1 MNLVESVERQML
13 KTDVPELHPGDIVK
27 VHVKIVEG
35 TEKKRVERIQVF
47 QGTVISLNGGGVN
60 TRFTVRRVASHGIG
74 VERSFLLHSPR
85 IDKIEVVR
93 RSKVRRAKLFY
104 LRGLSG
110 KKARLQELRPGQSR

>member
-1 MNLVESVERQML
+1 MNLVESVERQMM
-13 KTDVPELHPGDIVK
+13 KPEVPDLHPGDTVK

-35 TEKKRVERIQVF
+35 DEKKRVERIQVF
-47 QGTVISLNGGGVN
+47 QGTVISVTGGGVN
-60 TRFTVRRVASHGIG
+60 TRFTVRRIASHGIG

-93 RSKVRRAKLFY
+93 RAKVRRAKLTY